1 MCDRVCLLSVGLKR
15 YVKKKP
21 PSTMAQQ
28 ILSLDCLESDL
39 IPIASI
45 KLEPQILKGFF

>member
-1 MCDRVCLLSVGLKR
+1 MCDRVRLLSVGLKT

-21 PSTMAQQ
+21 PSTMTQQ

-39 IPIASI
+39 IATVSI
-45 KLEPQILKGFF
+45 KQEPQTLQDFF